1 MKIGNKFF
9 LAFAVMAAFNH
20 TVANETA
27 QLDFKP
33 SYSNTLPYG
42 TLPLSSI
49 MTILEQQGYT
59 PKSVELE
66 NGRWLI
72 KAYTANQRNI
82 LYALEVDPFSGTVLA
97 ENIDRN

>member
-9 LAFAVMAAFNH
+9 LAFAVIAVFNH
-20 TVANETA
+20 TIANETS

-66 NGRWLI
+66 NGHWLI
-72 KAYTANQRNI
+72 KAYIVNQRNI
-82 LYALEVDPFSGTVLA
+82 LYVLEIDPFSGTVLA
-97 ENIDRN
+97 EDIVRN